1 MAAVPFKTFV
11 RGVSPKE
18 LLLICMEMGKWARWM
33 FYNKEFSHPGASISF
48 YVVKPPFCVP

>member
-18 LLLICMEMGKWARWM
+18 LLLICMEMGKWARWI